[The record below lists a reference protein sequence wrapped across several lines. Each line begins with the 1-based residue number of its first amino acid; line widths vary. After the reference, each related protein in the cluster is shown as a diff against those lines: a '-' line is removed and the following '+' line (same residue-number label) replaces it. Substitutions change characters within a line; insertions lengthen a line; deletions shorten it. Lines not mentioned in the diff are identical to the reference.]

1 MPRRAT
7 TERKQ
12 LRIPDLTI
20 ESCGIQVNIA
30 ILTCAMCAW
39 VRTIALR
46 LALGSHGYYL
56 YLRAGFDRFKSVSAL
71 AETLIRRPGAA
82 EAARIT
88 VHQHQTL
95 EGGTTIAGV
104 NSEGRQ
110 HED

>member
-56 YLRAGFDRFKSVSAL
+56 YLRAGFDRFSRFLLSLKLSFAGREL
-71 AETLIRRPGAA
+71 PTLRELPCTNAKHWRAA
-82 EAARIT
+82 
-88 VHQHQTL
+88 QL
-95 EGGTTIAGV
+95 
-104 NSEGRQ
+104 
-110 HED
+110 